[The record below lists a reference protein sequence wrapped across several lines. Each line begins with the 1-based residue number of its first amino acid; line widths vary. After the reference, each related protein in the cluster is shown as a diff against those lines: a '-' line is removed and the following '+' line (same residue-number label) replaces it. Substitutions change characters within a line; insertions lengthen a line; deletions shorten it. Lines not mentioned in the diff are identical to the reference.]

1 MKILNLF
8 ERYFSIALVGIL
20 AVSCVD
26 EPVTPPGT
34 TEGIDS
40 VKTPVIAPP
49 IVYDNSIFSIP
60 SPIQLS
66 SIIANNGAAFD
77 AEMLNKPNKSDV
89 YVTTESQALN
99 LGIYGAD
106 LGYTS
111 LYDHQQE
118 ALKYMKASKKLAD
131 MLGISEAFDEASI
144 SEIERNLDNKDSL
157 LFLISNSYRRAD
169 EFLQVRNRKHIGALI
184 IVGGWIESLYFAS
197 NIGKTGDTY
206 NKEFAELIGN
216 QKHTL
221 EIILDKMLIKYID
234 KPGIEDLYMDLESIR
249 ESFEEVNIEYVFV
262 KPVHNKEN
270 KVTEINSTSSVDI
283 SHEVLK
289 EISNKIALLR
299 KKIIL

>member
-1 MKILNLF
+1 MKILNVL
-8 ERYFSIALVGIL
+8 ERYFSIALVGVL

-26 EPVTPPGT
+26 DPVTPPKPQ
-34 TEGIDS
+34 ESIDT

-77 AEMLNKPNKSDV
+77 AEMLNKPNKFDV

-106 LGYTS
+106 LGYTT
-111 LYDHQQE
+111 LYDHQQS

-144 SEIERNLDNKDSL
+144 SQIERNLDNKDSL
-157 LFLISNSYRRAD
+157 LYLVSDSYRRAD
-169 EFLQVRNRKHIGALI
+169 EFLQVRNRKHVGALI

-197 NIGKTGDTY
+197 NIGKTVETDT
-206 NKEFAELIGN
+206 KEFAELIGN

-221 EIILDKMLIKYID
+221 ETILDKMLIKYID

-249 ESFEEVNIEYVFV
+249 ESFEEVNIEYTFV
-262 KPVHNKEN
+262 KPVHDKEN
-270 KVTEINSTSSVDI
+270 NVTEINSTSSVDI
-283 SHEVLK
+283 SPDVLK